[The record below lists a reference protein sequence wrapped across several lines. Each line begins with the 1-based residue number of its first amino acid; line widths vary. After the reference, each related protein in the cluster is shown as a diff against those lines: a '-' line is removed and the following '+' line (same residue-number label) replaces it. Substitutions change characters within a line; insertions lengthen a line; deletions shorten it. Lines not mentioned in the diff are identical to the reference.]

1 MNIHIKNIMSVVPM
15 TEKDYVLEDVN
26 IYIKD
31 KNIFHI
37 GDELKDFNFDKVI
50 DGSGMV
56 ALPGLINTHTHL
68 AMTLFRNYADDMKLE
83 DWLFKKIFPLE
94 DKLMGEDVYYGS
106 KLSLIEM
113 IKSGTTCFLDMYFFV
128 EDTLKAINE
137 SKIRAC
143 ISRGLTSG
151 EGEDAKIQEVRDL
164 YGKYNDYEGR
174 IKIMV
179 GPHAVYTCSEDFLK
193 KCLNLT
199 KELNTRLHIHLNES
213 KNEVEESLKAH
224 GKSPIEW
231 VDYLGLL
238 EVPTIAAHCVW
249 LNENDM
255 NILKNKNVN
264 VAHNPV
270 SNLKIASGIANIY
283 KMQKEGI
290 NVCLGTDGA
299 ASNNNLNMFKD
310 LNIASLLS
318 KGLNLEPVATTA
330 YETLEMAT
338 INGAKALGLEDLI
351 GTLEVGKEADIILID
366 FNKPHLK
373 PKNNVISSLVY
384 SAFGSDVDTVIVK
397 GNVLMENRKIKVFDE
412 VDTVKEIDEYL
423 KKRR

>member
-106 KLSLIEM
+106 KLGLIEM

-384 SAFGSDVDTVIVK
+384 SAFGSDVDSH
-397 GNVLMENRKIKVFDE
+397 
-412 VDTVKEIDEYL
+412 VDFV
-423 KKRR
+423 

>member
-37 GDELKDFNFDKVI
+37 GDELKDFNSDKVI

-106 KLSLIEM
+106 KLGLIEM

>member
-106 KLSLIEM
+106 KLGLIEM

-310 LNIASLLS
+310 LNITSLLS

>member
-56 ALPGLINTHTHL
+56 AFPGLINTHTHL

-106 KLSLIEM
+106 KLGLIEM

>member
-15 TEKDYVLEDVN
+15 TEKNYVLEDVN

-37 GDELKDFNFDKVI
+37 GDELKDFNSDKVI
-50 DGSGMV
+50 DGSNMV
-56 ALPGLINTHTHL
+56 ALPGLVNTHTHL

-94 DKLMGEDVYYGS
+94 DKLTGEDVYYGS
-106 KLSLIEM
+106 KLGLIEM

-128 EDTLKAINE
+128 EDTLKVINE
-137 SKIRAC
+137 AKIRAC

-151 EGEDAKIQEVRDL
+151 EGEDSKIQEVRDL
-164 YGKYNDYEGR
+164 YEKYNNYDGR

-231 VDYLGLL
+231 VDSLGLL

-255 NILKNKNVN
+255 NILKDKNVN

-318 KGLNLEPVATTA
+318 KGLNLEPIATTA

-338 INGAKALGLEDLI
+338 INGAKALIQAVLKRFG
-351 GTLEVGKEADIILID
+351 GTILSETLPNLAAYVEKVLRSEERRVGKECRSRWS
-366 FNKPHLK
+366 PYH
-373 PKNNVISSLVY
+373 
-384 SAFGSDVDTVIVK
+384 
-397 GNVLMENRKIKVFDE
+397 
-412 VDTVKEIDEYL
+412 
-423 KKRR
+423 

>member
-106 KLSLIEM
+106 KLGLIEM

-151 EGEDAKIQEVRDL
+151 EGEDAKIQKVRDL

>member
-106 KLSLIEM
+106 KLGLIEM

-238 EVPTIAAHCVW
+238 EVPTISAHCVW

-310 LNIASLLS
+310 LNIAYLLS

-384 SAFGSDVDTVIVK
+384 SVFGSDVDTVIVK

>member
-106 KLSLIEM
+106 KLGLIEM

-151 EGEDAKIQEVRDL
+151 EGEDAKIQEVKDL

>member
-106 KLSLIEM
+106 KLGLIEM

-384 SAFGSDVDTVIVK
+384 SVFGSDVDTVIVK

>member
-37 GDELKDFNFDKVI
+37 GDELKDFNSDKVI

-106 KLSLIEM
+106 KLGLIEM

-338 INGAKALGLEDLI
+338 INGAKALGLEYLI

>member
-15 TEKDYVLEDVN
+15 TEKNYVLEDVN

-37 GDELKDFNFDKVI
+37 GDELKDFNSDKVI
-50 DGSGMV
+50 DGSNMV
-56 ALPGLINTHTHL
+56 ALPGLVNTHTHL

-94 DKLMGEDVYYGS
+94 DKLTGEDVYYGS
-106 KLSLIEM
+106 KLGLIEM

-128 EDTLKAINE
+128 EDTLKVINE
-137 SKIRAC
+137 AKIRAC

-151 EGEDAKIQEVRDL
+151 EGEDSKIQEVRDL
-164 YGKYNDYEGR
+164 YEKYNDYDGR

-231 VDYLGLL
+231 VDSLGLL

-255 NILKNKNVN
+255 NILKDKNVN

-318 KGLNLEPVATTA
+318 KGLNLEPIATTA

-351 GTLEVGKEADIILID
+351 GTLEVGKEADIILVD

-384 SAFGSDVDTVIVK
+384 SASGSDVDTVIVK
-397 GNVLMENRKIKVFDE
+397 GNVLMENRKMKVFDE
-412 VDTVKEIDEYL
+412 VDTIKEIDEYL

>member
-31 KNIFHI
+31 KHIFHI
-37 GDELKDFNFDKVI
+37 GDELKDFNSDKVI
-50 DGSGMV
+50 DGSNMV
-56 ALPGLINTHTHL
+56 ALPGLVNTHTHL

-94 DKLMGEDVYYGS
+94 DKLTGEDVYYGS
-106 KLSLIEM
+106 KLGLIEM

-137 SKIRAC
+137 AKIRAC

-164 YGKYNDYEGR
+164 YEKYNDYDGR

-231 VDYLGLL
+231 VDSLGLL

-249 LNENDM
+249 LNEKDM
-255 NILKNKNVN
+255 NILKDKNVN

-351 GTLEVGKEADIILID
+351 GTLEVGKEADIILVD

-397 GNVLMENRKIKVFDE
+397 GNVLMENRKMKVFNE
-412 VDTVKEIDEYL
+412 VDTIKEIDEYL

>member
-1 MNIHIKNIMSVVPM
+1 MSVVPM

-106 KLSLIEM
+106 KLGLIEM

-164 YGKYNDYEGR
+164 YGKYN
-174 IKIMV
+174 
-179 GPHAVYTCSEDFLK
+179 
-193 KCLNLT
+193 N
-199 KELNTRLHIHLNES
+199 RL
-213 KNEVEESLKAH
+213 VDR
-224 GKSPIEW
+224 KS
-231 VDYLGLL
+231 V
-238 EVPTIAAHCVW
+238 V
-249 LNENDM
+249 
-255 NILKNKNVN
+255 
-264 VAHNPV
+264 
-270 SNLKIASGIANIY
+270 
-283 KMQKEGI
+283 
-290 NVCLGTDGA
+290 
-299 ASNNNLNMFKD
+299 
-310 LNIASLLS
+310 
-318 KGLNLEPVATTA
+318 
-330 YETLEMAT
+330 
-338 INGAKALGLEDLI
+338 
-351 GTLEVGKEADIILID
+351 
-366 FNKPHLK
+366 
-373 PKNNVISSLVY
+373 
-384 SAFGSDVDTVIVK
+384 
-397 GNVLMENRKIKVFDE
+397 
-412 VDTVKEIDEYL
+412 
-423 KKRR
+423 

>member
-1 MNIHIKNIMSVVPM
+1 MF
-15 TEKDYVLEDVN
+15 LEDVN

-106 KLSLIEM
+106 KLGLIEM

-384 SAFGSDVDTVIVK
+384 SAFYSD
-397 GNVLMENRKIKVFDE
+397 RKSV
-412 VDTVKEIDEYL
+412 V
-423 KKRR
+423 

>member
-1 MNIHIKNIMSVVPM
+1 
-15 TEKDYVLEDVN
+15 
-26 IYIKD
+26 
-31 KNIFHI
+31 
-37 GDELKDFNFDKVI
+37 
-50 DGSGMV
+50 MV

-106 KLSLIEM
+106 KLGLIEM

-255 NILKNKNVN
+255 NILKIGR
-264 VAHNPV
+264 AHV
-270 SNLKIASGIANIY
+270 
-283 KMQKEGI
+283 
-290 NVCLGTDGA
+290 
-299 ASNNNLNMFKD
+299 
-310 LNIASLLS
+310 
-318 KGLNLEPVATTA
+318 
-330 YETLEMAT
+330 
-338 INGAKALGLEDLI
+338 
-351 GTLEVGKEADIILID
+351 
-366 FNKPHLK
+366 
-373 PKNNVISSLVY
+373 
-384 SAFGSDVDTVIVK
+384 
-397 GNVLMENRKIKVFDE
+397 
-412 VDTVKEIDEYL
+412 
-423 KKRR
+423 

>member
-15 TEKDYVLEDVN
+15 TEKDYFLEDVN

-106 KLSLIEM
+106 KLGLIEM

>member
-37 GDELKDFNFDKVI
+37 GDEFKDFNSDKVI

-94 DKLMGEDVYYGS
+94 DKLIGEDVYYGS
-106 KLSLIEM
+106 KLGLIEM

-231 VDYLGLL
+231 VDSLGLL

-384 SAFGSDVDTVIVK
+384 STFGSDVDTVIVK

>member
-106 KLSLIEM
+106 KLGLIEM

>member
-106 KLSLIEM
+106 KLGLIEM

-351 GTLEVGKEADIILID
+351 GTLEVGKEADIILIN

>member
-106 KLSLIEM
+106 KLGLIEM

-397 GNVLMENRKIKVFDE
+397 GNVLMENRKIKVFNE

>member
-106 KLSLIEM
+106 KLGLIEM

-318 KGLNLEPVATTA
+318 KGLNLEPIATTA

-351 GTLEVGKEADIILID
+351 GTLEVGKEADIILVD

-384 SAFGSDVDTVIVK
+384 SASGSDVDTVIVK
-397 GNVLMENRKIKVFDE
+397 GNVLMENRKMKVFDE
-412 VDTVKEIDEYL
+412 VDTIKEIDEYL

>member
-106 KLSLIEM
+106 KLGLIEM

-179 GPHAVYTCSEDFLK
+179 GPHAVYTCSENFLK

>member
-1 MNIHIKNIMSVVPM
+1 
-15 TEKDYVLEDVN
+15 
-26 IYIKD
+26 
-31 KNIFHI
+31 
-37 GDELKDFNFDKVI
+37 
-50 DGSGMV
+50 
-56 ALPGLINTHTHL
+56 
-68 AMTLFRNYADDMKLE
+68 
-83 DWLFKKIFPLE
+83 
-94 DKLMGEDVYYGS
+94 
-106 KLSLIEM
+106 
-113 IKSGTTCFLDMYFFV
+113 
-128 EDTLKAINE
+128 
-137 SKIRAC
+137 
-143 ISRGLTSG
+143 
-151 EGEDAKIQEVRDL
+151 
-164 YGKYNDYEGR
+164 
-174 IKIMV
+174 MV

-366 FNKPHLK
+366 FNKPYLK